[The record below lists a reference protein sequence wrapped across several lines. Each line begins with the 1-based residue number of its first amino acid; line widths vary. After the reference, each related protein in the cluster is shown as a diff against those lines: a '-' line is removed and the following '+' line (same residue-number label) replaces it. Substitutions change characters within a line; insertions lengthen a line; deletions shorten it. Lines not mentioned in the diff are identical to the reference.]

1 MGKHLLN
8 PEKEDEMEL
17 EKYAE
22 LKRLEKKEKA
32 ITRTLN
38 DCKGQDQFRWKYENI
53 LKEIDRD
60 GEYEFLKIAFKCAR
74 KVAAQRGWKFI

>member
-8 PEKEDEMEL
+8 AEKEDEMEL

-32 ITRTLN
+32 ITRSLN
-38 DCKGQDQFRWKYENI
+38 DCGEEAQFRWKYENI
-53 LKEIDRD
+53 LKEIDHT

-74 KVAAQRGWKFI
+74 KVAAQRGWRFI